1 VTRLVRAVDDSD
13 EHETV
18 MVLGGEHG
26 VVTLHVSL
34 CGIPQAEVLHSP
46 REFRGWEG
54 PGPCRRMEV
63 PCWSL
68 SSVTYGEMADLLA
81 QYSVGGEEAL
91 WRLMEDG
98 YRLYLKGGRCE

>member
-1 VTRLVRAVDDSD
+1 MTRLVRAVDDSD

-34 CGIPQAEVLHSP
+34 CGIPQEEVLHSP
-46 REFRGWEG
+46 REFRGWTG
-54 PGPCRRMEV
+54 PLPCTRMEM

-68 SSVTYGEMADLLA
+68 SSITGEEMVELLA
-81 QYSVGGEEAL
+81 RYSVEGEEGL
-91 WRLMEDG
+91 WLMMENA
-98 YRLYLKGGRCE
+98 YNLYLRGGQR

>member
-1 VTRLVRAVDDSD
+1 VTRLVRAVDDS
-13 EHETV
+13 EESETV

-54 PGPCRRMEV
+54 PHPCQRMEV

-68 SSVTYGEMADLLA
+68 SSITGEEMTELLA
-81 QYSVGGEEAL
+81 RYSIGGEESL
-91 WRLMEDG
+91 WLMMENA
-98 YRLYLKGGRCE
+98 YRLYLGAQR